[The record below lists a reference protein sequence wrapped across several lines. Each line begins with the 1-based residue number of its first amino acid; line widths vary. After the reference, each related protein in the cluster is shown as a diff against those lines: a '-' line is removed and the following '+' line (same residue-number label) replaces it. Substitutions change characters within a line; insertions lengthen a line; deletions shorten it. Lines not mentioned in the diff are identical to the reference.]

1 MLRTAPCFTIAA
13 LRVSIGRRVADR
25 AALPDWPRL
34 MNVEMAALYL
44 SRSPSTIRTRGPMP
58 KRDGRSVLYDRR
70 DLDRWAD
77 RLGGQPLDARAQQEE
92 AAEVERR
99 FLESRSA

>member
-1 MLRTAPCFTIAA
+1 
-13 LRVSIGRRVADR
+13 VAKVER
-25 AALPDWPRL
+25 LSLPDWPRL
-34 MNVEMAALYL
+34 MDAEMAGAYL
-44 SRSPSTIRTRGPMP
+44 SRSATVIRERGPKP

-77 RLGGQPLDARAQQEE
+77 SLGDQPLDAGAREAE

-99 FLESRSA
+99 FMEKRRGRG